1 MQSLISV
8 AATAGGSHVFF
19 LSAGDELVML
29 AQRLPNHTFLGV
41 DLAEGMIEV
50 AREVTAAAGLR

>member
-1 MQSLISV
+1 
-8 AATAGGSHVFF
+8 
-19 LSAGDELVML
+19 ML

-50 AREVTAAAGLR
+50 ARKRVATAAGVWYVLIFSLLTHFSSHSECCT